1 MTTAVHFFL
10 MGLAV
15 AMVQGGAQALSRSI
29 FATIVPRSKSSQFFG
44 FFSVSAKFAG
54 IFGPLVFGG
63 VLLLTGSS
71 RPGIGSLVI
80 FFLLGMYFLSKLDI
94 EEGRR
99 VAAEEDAEMRV
110 VEVG

>member
-1 MTTAVHFFL
+1 
-10 MGLAV
+10 
-15 AMVQGGAQALSRSI
+15 VQGGAQALSRSI

-63 VLLLTGSS
+63 VGILMGSS
-71 RPGIGSLVI
+71 RPAITSLVV
-80 FFLLGMYFLSKLDI
+80 FFLVGMYFLSKLDI

-99 VAAEEDAEMRV
+99 VAAEEDREMRKV
-110 VEVG
+110 